1 MRSARP
7 GGSQAEG
14 NTTYRT
20 EIGPIRIVPDFFQ
33 SLLVVA
39 PHPDDEVIGAG
50 GLIHA
55 MRQLGRHVRV
65 VVASD
70 GAASHPGSK
79 LFRPAALAALR
90 RTESITAL
98 ASLGVARDDIHFCD
112 FPDGQSVRWA
122 SDPHGVARMASAVH
136 GRFDLVCLPSEHDD
150 HPDHRMTRDLARRFM
165 TGGGL
170 NLSYCVWPTACS
182 RADTRTVAEH
192 ALSPESH
199 AAKRTALRAYRSQL
213 GAITDDPSGFTIDAD
228 TFDRFTAPV
237 ERFTL

>member
-1 MRSARP
+1 MRSAE
-7 GGSQAEG
+7 AEG
-14 NTTYRT
+14 TTALT
-20 EIGPIRIVPDFFQ
+20 TTIGPVHIVPDFFQ

-55 MRQLGRHVRV
+55 MRRLGRRVRV

-70 GAASHPGSK
+70 GAASHPNSR

-112 FPDGQSVRWA
+112 FPDGQSAGWA
-122 SDPHGVARMASAVH
+122 SDPIGIARLASAVH
-136 GRFDLVCLPSEHDD
+136 GRFDLVCLPSGDDD

-170 NLSYCVWPTACS
+170 NLSYCVWPTPAS
-182 RADTRTVAEH
+182 RASVRTVAEH
-192 ALSPESH
+192 ALSPEIH
-199 AAKRTALRAYRSQL
+199 AAKCAALRTYRSQL

-228 TFDRFTAPV
+228 TFARFTAPV